1 MAYLKEVPKSAQG
14 IPFIFASQMIF
25 YTLPQYI
32 IKTNISG
39 AWGEEMAQQ
48 LRAISV
54 FPKDSVWVPERM
66 L

>member
-1 MAYLKEVPKSAQG
+1 
-14 IPFIFASQMIF
+14 MIF